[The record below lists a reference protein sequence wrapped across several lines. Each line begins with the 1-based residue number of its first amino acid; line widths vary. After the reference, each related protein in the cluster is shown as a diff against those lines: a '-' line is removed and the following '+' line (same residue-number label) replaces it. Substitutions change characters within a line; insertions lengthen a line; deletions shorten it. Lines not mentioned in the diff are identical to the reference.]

1 MPPMQ
6 MKHTSREPPTMNLE
20 RDRIIKLVIDASQLH
35 ATLLIHIPQRNILWH
50 QQVNQVNQEKLHYS
64 PEMVELD

>member
-1 MPPMQ
+1 MEAPQ
-6 MKHTSREPPTMNLE
+6 ILILLVQVRTLWELT
-20 RDRIIKLVIDASQLH
+20 IKLVIDASQLH